1 MSADAGFAPRTTRR
15 DGRRTRTRRRVAAA
29 LVGVAVLGLL
39 TGCDLLAP
47 QDTKYIQE
55 TADGVNGDIGPIF
68 IGNAVLLTAQAS
80 SPVSLVATLVNQG
93 ESSEEVHIVTT
104 AGSETVTVKPSESVQ
119 LGTPDGETVTFD
131 GLDAKPGALE
141 PVTFQ
146 TSTMTETLNVPVLD
160 GSLPQYQDLVP

>member
-1 MSADAGFAPRTTRR
+1 MSADAGFAPRTARH
-15 DGRRTRTRRRVAAA
+15 DGRHTRTRRRVAAA

-119 LGTPDGETVTFD
+119 LGTPDGQTVTFD
-131 GLDAKPGALE
+131 GLDAKPGALA